1 MFQFNTEQTKYIN
14 QSTNKFE
21 EAAATSHIYNYS
33 LKAIRIFEEMTA
45 QPFIES
51 VSDANYIPQI
61 AVSMETSNN
70 TVVDALNMLNSPEY
84 IKIFSLFGVDL
95 SAKLFEDITA
105 MHTAGNM
112 PPVFKSKKELAEE
125 AKTSPSITTFT
136 DIVVTLSD
144 ININWRDIQDWHMSM
159 VYSLYNSRIVSNMNA
174 EAHKD
179 DKHGY
184 TDARLKEISDEQTAR
199 ILAEEQRLMEEQNG

>member
-1 MFQFNTEQTKYIN
+1 MF
-14 QSTNKFE
+14 
-21 EAAATSHIYNYS
+21 A
-33 LKAIRIFEEMTA
+33 
-45 QPFIES
+45 
-51 VSDANYIPQI
+51 
-61 AVSMETSNN
+61 
-70 TVVDALNMLNSPEY
+70 
-84 IKIFSLFGVDL
+84 LFGVDL
-95 SAKLFEDITA
+95 AAKILDDVTA

-125 AKTSPSITTFT
+125 AKASQSVPTFT

-144 ININWRDIQDWHMSM
+144 ININWRDIEDWHMSM

-179 DKHGY
+179 DTHGY
-184 TDARLKEISDEQTAR
+184 TPARLKEISDEQTAQ